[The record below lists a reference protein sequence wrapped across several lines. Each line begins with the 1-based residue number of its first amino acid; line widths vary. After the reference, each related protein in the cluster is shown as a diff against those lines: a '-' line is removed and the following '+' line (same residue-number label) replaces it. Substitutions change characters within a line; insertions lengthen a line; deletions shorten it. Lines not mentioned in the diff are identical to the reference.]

1 MSKQRKL
8 FDIKVSEIDEKDI
21 IRGFIAT
28 ANMGL
33 CNKDEILEKSQIV
46 EKNIDDLNSR
56 LAELEDAAQKWERIS
71 ESADSK
77 EAYALAEE
85 YGTEEDILARYKTLE
100 NERNQW
106 ASYLTQL
113 EALIG
118 EYKNFN
124 KTLCFSNIRELL
136 RQNSDVKIGQIEKEA
151 GIRLGYMSRL
161 EKEGNT
167 AEPSMEFIVTAAKL
181 LKVSIDTLISVDL
194 TGLTPTEQYIV
205 SFFDKL
211 KSDTLK
217 DKLDWNRE
225 TAFNLNRMESDING
239 WVYHPLFAEETFYEE
254 TECEYPEE
262 ITRIVFNS
270 KTFGPRTYICGD
282 CFNLRLKNGTTL
294 YLMDIEKSVHRTGDA
309 SAFAKEA
316 WMSVPHKG
324 CQLLVASQD
333 DTPVAPLLEVL
344 FSTVKERMEHPK
356 VNNDVM
362 YAIDSFMKDDIEDD
376 DTDECPF

>member
-262 ITRIVFNS
+262 VTRIVFNS

>member
-262 ITRIVFNS
+262 VTRIVFNS

-309 SAFAKEA
+309 SVFAKEA

>member
-1 MSKQRKL
+1 MSNQKKL

-124 KTLCFSNIRELL
+124 KKLCFSNIRELL

-211 KSDTLK
+211 KADTLK

-262 ITRIVFNS
+262 VTRIVFNS

>member
-239 WVYHPLFAEETFYEE
+239 CYHPLFAEETFYEE

-262 ITRIVFNS
+262 VTRIVFNS

>member
-1 MSKQRKL
+1 MSNQRKL

-46 EKNIDDLNSR
+46 EKNIDDLNSG
-56 LAELEDAAQKWERIS
+56 LAELEDATQKWERIS

-211 KSDTLK
+211 KADTLK

-262 ITRIVFNS
+262 VTRIVFNS

>member
-1 MSKQRKL
+1 MSNQRKL

-124 KTLCFSNIRELL
+124 KKLCFSNIRELL

-211 KSDTLK
+211 KVDTLK

-262 ITRIVFNS
+262 VTRIVFNS

>member
-1 MSKQRKL
+1 MSNQRKL

-56 LAELEDAAQKWERIS
+56 LAELEDAVQKWERIS

-211 KSDTLK
+211 KADTLK

-262 ITRIVFNS
+262 VTRIVFNS

>member
-1 MSKQRKL
+1 MSNQRKL

-211 KSDTLK
+211 KADTLK

-262 ITRIVFNS
+262 VTRIVFNS